1 MPKAIIFIGLQASGK
16 STYYHQILQNDYV
29 HINLDSLHTRN
40 KERLLIE
47 ECFTA
52 GYSFVVDNTNPTA
65 ADRERYISAARQYGY
80 EVEGYFF
87 QSVIAACVERN
98 HLRSGKACVPD
109 KAIAATSN
117 RMELPSYQ
125 EGFDKLY
132 FVRIAQGM
140 FITEEWNDKD
150 GK

>member
-16 STYYHQILQNDYV
+16 STYYHRFLQNDYI
-29 HINLDSLHTRN
+29 HINLDTLHTRN
-40 KERLLIE
+40 KERLLME
-47 ECFTA
+47 ECFMT
-52 GYSFVVDNTNPTA
+52 GRSFVVDNTNPTA
-65 ADRERYISAARQYGY
+65 ADRERYISVAKQYGY

-98 HLRSGKACVPD
+98 HLRSKKACVPD

-150 GK
+150 NR

>member
-1 MPKAIIFIGLQASGK
+1 M
-16 STYYHQILQNDYV
+16 
-29 HINLDSLHTRN
+29 
-40 KERLLIE
+40 
-47 ECFTA
+47 
-52 GYSFVVDNTNPTA
+52 VDNTNPTA

-140 FITEEWNDKD
+140 FITEEWNDKE

>member
-52 GYSFVVDNTNPTA
+52 GRSFVVDNTNPTA

-98 HLRSGKACVPD
+98 HLRRGKACVPD

-140 FITEEWNDKD
+140 FITEEWNDKE